1 MAGHPDRSAALSD
14 LTRGSAVSRDQ
25 ADGPAGSR
33 AEFAWR
39 VRETATVAVVAVLLL
54 LTLLW
59 ALEQLRGL
67 LVLVVFSLFLG
78 FALEPAVD
86 RLARRGWSRG
96 QATVAIYL
104 VLLAVGAAFAAIMG
118 TLVARQV
125 ADLVDALPGYSHQ
138 VADYLET
145 ELGVDISSQD
155 VARTAGRTSDLV
167 GSLVGGAFGLGATVL
182 GVLFQVLTVAT
193 LTFFFA
199 KDGPLLRR
207 SVCSLL
213 PAPRQEEVL
222 RAWEIAIDRTA
233 GYVYYRSALAV
244 ISAVTLA
251 IWVGLVSQFI
261 PTIGTYLA
269 GTLPVAVAL
278 GESPRTALLTLAF
291 IVIYQQVENYI
302 LSPPLSAHTMRIH
315 PALGLVA
322 AIAGVALVGPIGALL
337 ALPVVATAQSVV
349 SVYLTRHELVSNEL
363 VDEIDENGPD
373 DGGAA

>member
-1 MAGHPDRSAALSD
+1 
-14 LTRGSAVSRDQ
+14 VSRHR
-25 ADGPAGSR
+25 AAEPPAGSR

-96 QATVAIYL
+96 QATVVIYL

-125 ADLVDALPGYSHQ
+125 ADLVDALPGYSHH

-244 ISAVTLA
+244 ISAVVHAVALTVLDVPFAVTLA

-291 IVIYQQVENYI
+291 IVVYQQVENYL
-302 LSPPLSAHTMRIH
+302 LSPPLSAHTMRVH

-363 VDEIDENGPD
+363 VDEIDEIDENGRV

>member
-1 MAGHPDRSAALSD
+1 MAI
-14 LTRGSAVSRDQ
+14 
-25 ADGPAGSR
+25 
-33 AEFAWR
+33 
-39 VRETATVAVVAVLLL
+39 LL
-54 LTLLW
+54 
-59 ALEQLRGL
+59 G
-67 LVLVVFSLFLG
+67 
-78 FALEPAVD
+78 
-86 RLARRGWSRG
+86 
-96 QATVAIYL
+96 
-104 VLLAVGAAFAAIMG
+104 VGAAFAAIMG

-207 SVCSLL
+207 SVCSCCPPAAGGGAAGVGDRHRPDCRLRLL
-213 PAPRQEEVL
+213 PQCAGPDLGRGPCH
-222 RAWEIAIDRTA
+222 RAHGA
-233 GYVYYRSALAV
+233 GRSVRRDAGHLGR
-244 ISAVTLA
+244 
-251 IWVGLVSQFI
+251 VGLPVH
-261 PTIGTYLA
+261 PHDRD
-269 GTLPVAVAL
+269 LPGRDPSRRRGARRV
-278 GESPRTALLTLAF
+278 PRTALLTLAF

-337 ALPVVATAQSVV
+337 ALYVVATAQSVV

-363 VDEIDENGPD
+363 VDETDEDGRVD
-373 DGGAA
+373 GRVDGGAA